1 VKRILAYPIDVHA
14 SVVILPDAPPS
25 NGDSGG
31 DDSREDGSSRQRRR
45 FSAPLLPPFAS
56 GLADGRETGSGAL
69 GRTPAQESGGPSLK
83 AVAASVVSK
92 ELCAATQAS
101 MTIDDVR
108 VPLSDSHQCTVSP
121 AKNNEEVEMVGS

>member
-1 VKRILAYPIDVHA
+1 MHSDTLDLVDLSTLRCSVWCSDLSSITCSKELWVTEPPSVVVEDPPVKRILAYPIDVHA

-69 GRTPAQESGGPSLK
+69 GHTPS
-83 AVAASVVSK
+83 
-92 ELCAATQAS
+92 
-101 MTIDDVR
+101 
-108 VPLSDSHQCTVSP
+108 
-121 AKNNEEVEMVGS
+121 